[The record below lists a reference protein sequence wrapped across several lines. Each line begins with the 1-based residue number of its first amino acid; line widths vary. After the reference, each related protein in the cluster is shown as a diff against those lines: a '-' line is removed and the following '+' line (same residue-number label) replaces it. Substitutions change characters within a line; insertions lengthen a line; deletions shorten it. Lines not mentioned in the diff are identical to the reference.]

1 VDLNLDDKRALVT
14 GASSGIGREIAK
26 TLARE
31 GAAVVVAGRDQERTG
46 LTARMI
52 VEAGGC
58 AIPVLGDLT
67 RDEDADAIAGLANDQ
82 LGGIDILVNNA
93 GGGSESGDSALK
105 WEEFTPEKFFRAYD
119 LNLIAAERMVNR
131 LAPAMC
137 ERGWGRVI
145 NISSTSARTAKA
157 FLHHY
162 GAAKA
167 ALENYSLNLSMD
179 LAKRGVTVNVVT
191 PGMTLTDRGRAWLEQ
206 LRQQRGWPEDH
217 GEIMRCYTTEILPQA
232 VPRLGEPE
240 EIASAVAFLASP
252 LSDYTTGAV
261 LRVDGGQTRCL

>member
-1 VDLNLDDKRALVT
+1 MDLKIDGKRALVT
-14 GASSGIGREIAK
+14 GASSGIGREIAR

-31 GAAVVVAGRDQERTG
+31 GTVVVVTGRNRERTE
-46 LTARMI
+46 LTATMI
-52 VEAGGC
+52 ADAGGR
-58 AIPVLGDLT
+58 AIPVAGDLT
-67 RDEDADAIAGLANDQ
+67 RDDDADAITQVANDA

-93 GGGSESGDSALK
+93 GGSDNGDTNAK
-105 WEEFTPEKFFRAYD
+105 WDAYGPEEFFAGYN
-119 LNLIAAERMVNR
+119 LNVCAAVRLVRR

-145 NISSTSARTAKA
+145 NISSTSARTAQA

-162 GAAKA
+162 GAAKM

-179 LAKRGVTVNVVT
+179 LAKQGVTVNVVT
-191 PGMTLTDRGRAWLEQ
+191 PGMTLTEPGRAWLGQ
-206 LRQQRGWPEDH
+206 LRDQYGWPDDPK
-217 GEIMRCYTTEILPQA
+217 EIMRRYTLEIFPQA
-232 VPRLGEPE
+232 VPRFGEPQ